1 MLSRTQLQKTI
12 QALELK
18 FQLSNEAVINEYLT
32 TYKRLLNAVETET
45 SDKDI
50 KNLSQKLWGCTV
62 SVQRPHP
69 FLSLFKHRP

>member
-50 KNLSQKLWGCTV
+50 KNLSQKLLGCT
-62 SVQRPHP
+62 
-69 FLSLFKHRP
+69 